1 MLTGMLHG
9 EGDFLGSMLD
19 LAQIVAPPG
28 SAANPSSPATE
39 PPRLRTKTHN
49 WAFREDFPDY
59 DLRSRLGDIR
69 CPTFVAVG
77 ALDPVMPVACGEE
90 LAAKIPNAEL
100 VMFSR
105 SGHNPAM
112 EESALFRAAVLRFLT
127 ENSPA

>member
-1 MLTGMLHG
+1 MPRAACSSSVRPISAG
-9 EGDFLGSMLD
+9 ETTPFIDG
-19 LAQIVAPPG
+19 
-28 SAANPSSPATE
+28 
-39 PPRLRTKTHN
+39 TH
-49 WAFREDFPDY
+49 
-59 DLRSRLGDIR
+59 S

-112 EESALFRAAVLRFLT
+112 EESALFRAAVLRFLA